1 MNQRKLYHILK
12 SFASDRADTEE
23 HLLSHVLEQIVR
35 NENIEIKG
43 GRIWKLDPQRGK
55 YRLVEQRGEIEKIK
69 DNYGIKIE
77 TYPIFFDIAKNRTV
91 LAKETNQYFR
101 RKGILRY
108 SAVGIGEKVLWK
120 QTNLYPYIFAFNA
133 EDFEQSMFYTLGI
146 IGSALTSLL
155 KSRRV
160 EAEALQLEEDL
171 DKAREI
177 QRSIL
182 PEHEVRFHNYE
193 LYGISIP
200 DRIVGGDFFD
210 YLEAGEVDRLGVV
223 IGDATSKGLSAAAHA
238 LYISGA
244 LRMGF
249 EYQSKIPTLLGK
261 VNRLMNRM
269 FSEEHFVS
277 LFYGEFVDDK
287 RGLMV
292 YANAGHNNPILLHT
306 KSGDIETL
314 EPTGQILGPFPE
326 ERYRTESITIDP
338 GDILLLYT
346 DGISEAVN
354 DRSEMYGEERL
365 KERLKAWKNLSAKEI
380 AQLFIEDAQA
390 FNTHQTY
397 TDDKTVVVVKRL
409 Q

>member
-91 LAKETNQYFR
+91 LAKETDQYFR